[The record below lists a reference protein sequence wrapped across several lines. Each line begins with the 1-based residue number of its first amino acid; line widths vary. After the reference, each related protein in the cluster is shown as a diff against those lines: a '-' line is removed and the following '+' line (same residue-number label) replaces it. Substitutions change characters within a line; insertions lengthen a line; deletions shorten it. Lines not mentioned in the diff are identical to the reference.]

1 MCRDDGLSYFQ
12 NLSGLEAEKKKKK
25 LWKIL
30 KQHGLNITEECNLR
44 ITDFLY
50 VTFDLRTRKYYL
62 CRKVN
67 NELLY
72 ICKQS
77 NHPPSITM
85 QFLPWSV
92 KEYPILHVIKSAL
105 IKLPL
110 INITH
115 LKTVVSTKVLTS
127 RHNLLKEKERCR
139 NILLFNSPFNSNVT
153 TNTTKMFLWLLDKLF
168 PTHHKY
174 YKLFNRK
181 NVKISYSCMQNMA
194 SVIQNYNTNLLKDP
208 AATAE
213 K

>member
-1 MCRDDGLSYFQ
+1 MISKRISNTSCD
-12 NLSGLEAEKKKKK
+12 K
-25 LWKIL
+25 
-30 KQHGLNITEECNLR
+30 EC
-44 ITDFLY
+44 
-50 VTFDLRTRKYYL
+50 FDK
-62 CRKVN
+62 
-67 NELLY
+67 
-72 ICKQS
+72 
-77 NHPPSITM
+77 
-85 QFLPWSV
+85 
-92 KEYPILHVIKSAL
+92 A
-105 IKLPL
+105 PL

-139 NILLFNSPFNSNVT
+139 NILLFNSPFNSDVT
-153 TNTTKMFLWLLDKLF
+153 TNTTKMFLWLLDKHF
-168 PTHHKY
+168 PKHHKC